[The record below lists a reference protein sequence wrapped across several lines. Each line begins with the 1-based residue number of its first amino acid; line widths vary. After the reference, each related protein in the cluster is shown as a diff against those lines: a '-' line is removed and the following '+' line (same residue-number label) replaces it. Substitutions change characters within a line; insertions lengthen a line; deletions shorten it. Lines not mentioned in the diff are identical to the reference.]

1 MIKVLTNEYREG
13 DYAVQTTVV
22 TFLCIPIFK
31 YKKSTT
37 NNNAVRLLTVTE
49 QPDKIKGFV

>member
-37 NNNAVRLLTVTE
+37 NNNAVKLLTVTE
-49 QPDKIKGFV
+49 QPNKIKGFV

>member
-13 DYAVQTTVV
+13 DLAIRTTKV

-37 NNNAVRLLTVTE
+37 NSKAVALLTTVN
-49 QPDKIKGFV
+49 QPTKIKGFV

>member
-1 MIKVLTNEYREG
+1 MIKVLTDEHREG
-13 DYAVQTTVV
+13 DLAIRTTKV

-37 NNNAVRLLTVTE
+37 NSKAVALLTTVN
-49 QPDKIKGFV
+49 QPTKIKGFV